1 MAAASAVALLAL
13 LAAPGRPS
21 PVPVLDSRLSEGVR
35 RAVALSFPLAHQRVA
50 GQGACGGLFARL
62 GAEGAAIM
70 AATSYHPAT
79 PEQQRRYCRGTT
91 HALTQVG
98 DSRVAL
104 CPSFRR
110 LGRSDAALI
119 LIHEA
124 LHFAGQT
131 EFPADPSAPDS
142 ARITRM
148 VMAGCG
154 FL

>member
-1 MAAASAVALLAL
+1 MAGASVVVLLAL
-13 LAAPGRPS
+13 LAAPGRAS
-21 PVPVLDSRLSEGVR
+21 PAPVLGSRLSEGLR
-35 RAVALSFPLAHQRVA
+35 RAVELSFALAHQRVN
-50 GQGACGGLFARL
+50 GPGACGGLFARL

-91 HALTQVG
+91 HALTHVG

-110 LGRSDAALI
+110 LTRSEAALI

-124 LHFAGQT
+124 LHCAGQT
-131 EFPADPSAPDS
+131 ESPADPSAPDS
-142 ARITRM
+142 AGITRM